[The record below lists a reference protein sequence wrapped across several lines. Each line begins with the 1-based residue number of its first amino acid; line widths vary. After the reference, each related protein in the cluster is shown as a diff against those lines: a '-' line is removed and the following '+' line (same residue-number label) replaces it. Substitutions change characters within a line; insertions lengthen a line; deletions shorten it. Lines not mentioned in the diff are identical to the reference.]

1 MDMKLWI
8 SYNFH
13 VISSYHSSL
22 IFSTTYKCKKLFL
35 IQVIQKEPLAWLVVW
50 ALFNIGTLGSRVQNS
65 SSSLC
70 IRFYRMT
77 GLSWLLSVQV
87 TAVTLLF
94 NYPKMTFFLQIL
106 SLLFQKHSWN
116 FLNSLNLVENLNYVW
131 LKVWSWGEFITR
143 PN

>member
-22 IFSTTYKCKKLFL
+22 IFFSTTYKCKNYSWLTGNTKGT
-35 IQVIQKEPLAWLVVW
+35 IGPDLVVGP
-50 ALFNIGTLGSRVQNS
+50 LFGIELSVLEFRNS

-77 GLSWLLSVQV
+77 GLSWLLSVQWP
-87 TAVTLLF
+87 LSLIIQL
-94 NYPKMTFFLQIL
+94 PKNKRSFLQSYL
-106 SLLFQKHSWN
+106 LLFQKTLMKL
-116 FLNSLNLVENLNYVW
+116 FKLI
-131 LKVWSWGEFITR
+131 EFSR
-143 PN
+143 ES